1 MDVSNTVGGGVFDPG
16 KLNTHVDVHASGGVF
31 DPGKLSALVLTTVDL
46 EGVSSLR
53 VDADT
58 FNTLSLHSSLDYTG
72 TGTYAGSIS
81 SSTGI
86 CEFICEAIF
95 AGSAN
100 WKLILCTTSFAAIVS
115 LVNISSSTGI
125 CEFICEAIFAD
136 SADWKLILCA
146 TSFAVIA
153 VIVSSL
159 SSSTGICE
167 FICDAIFAD
176 SANWKLILCATNFA
190 VIVSSLSSSTG
201 ICEFICEAIFADSAN
216 WKPILCATS
225 FAAIASWVNMDLN
238 VGLELGGSSKV
249 YTDAK
254 VVIDQTTCKRLSRGA
269 RWSTGRS
276 VMMRYGIGAG
286 AVGMLKCSRKSVII

>member
-53 VDADT
+53 VDADAS
-58 FNTLSLHSSLDYTG
+58 NTLSLHSSLDDTG

-86 CEFICEAIF
+86 CEFIRE
-95 AGSAN
+95 
-100 WKLILCTTSFAAIVS
+100 
-115 LVNISSSTGI
+115 
-125 CEFICEAIFAD
+125 
-136 SADWKLILCA
+136 
-146 TSFAVIA
+146 
-153 VIVSSL
+153 
-159 SSSTGICE
+159 
-167 FICDAIFAD
+167 AIFAD
-176 SANWKLILCATNFA
+176 SANWKLILCAT
-190 VIVSSLSSSTG
+190 
-201 ICEFICEAIFADSAN
+201 
-216 WKPILCATS
+216 S
-225 FAAIASWVNMDLN
+225 FAAIVSWVNMDLN

>member
-16 KLNTHVDVHASGGVF
+16 KLHTHVDVHASGGVF

-53 VDADT
+53 VDADAS
-58 FNTLSLHSSLDYTG
+58 NTLSLYSSLDDTSTG
-72 TGTYAGSIS
+72 DAGASPPSSAPPSPAYAGSIY
-81 SSTGI
+81 
-86 CEFICEAIF
+86 
-95 AGSAN
+95 
-100 WKLILCTTSFAAIVS
+100 
-115 LVNISSSTGI
+115 
-125 CEFICEAIFAD
+125 
-136 SADWKLILCA
+136 
-146 TSFAVIA
+146 
-153 VIVSSL
+153 
-159 SSSTGICE
+159 SSTGICE

-176 SANWKLILCATNFA
+176 STNWKLILCATSFA

-225 FAAIASWVNMDLN
+225 FAAIVSWVNMDLN